1 MVTGG
6 GDGVGVCSRR
16 RPREKKEKVFGD
28 DIVSEGLGLGDI
40 YPNFTKLEKQ
50 DLKQFNEP
58 EPVKTC

>member
-40 YPNFTKLEKQ
+40 YPDFTKLVPLVHFLQYKPRK
-50 DLKQFNEP
+50 L
-58 EPVKTC
+58 